1 MVWRRMGLLEDAIR
15 EHLELKRL
23 RGADPAQVAR
33 ERHDALDPPTG
44 EQPAAPLGD
53 QVDENGTEPTAVA
66 LAGEELA
73 GAEGASVAP
82 MAEESGTNVGQET
95 AELDMQAVLEN
106 PDVASEHAGEE
117 REEDPLEW
125 EVPASASRQA
135 EPDDRDGVDRRSGSE
150 HEEESPMPGREEAGS
165 GRSQPDRDDPQQ
177 GRLSL

>member
-1 MVWRRMGLLEDAIR
+1 MGLLEEAIR

-53 QVDENGTEPTAVA
+53 QVDENGTEPTAAA
-66 LAGEELA
+66 LPGEEPA
-73 GAEGASVAP
+73 EAEGASVP
-82 MAEESGTNVGQET
+82 PIAEESGVANVGEET

-106 PDVASEHAGEE
+106 PDLAGEHAGAEV
-117 REEDPLEW
+117 EEDSLEW

-135 EPDDRDGVDRRSGSE
+135 EGDDRDPAGGRSASE
-150 HEEESPMPGREEAGS
+150 HAEEESSVRGDEEAAS
-165 GRSQPDRDDPQQ
+165 GRREPERDDPQQ

>member
-44 EQPAAPLGD
+44 EQPGAPLGD
-53 QVDENGTEPTAVA
+53 QVDENGTESTAA
-66 LAGEELA
+66 APAGEEPA
-73 GAEGASVAP
+73 GAEGASVPA
-82 MAEESGTNVGQET
+82 MAGESGVANVGEET

-106 PDVASEHAGEE
+106 PDVAGENAEVAREDAGAE
-117 REEDPLEW
+117 REEESLEW

-135 EPDDRDGVDRRSGSE
+135 E
-150 HEEESPMPGREEAGS
+150 
-165 GRSQPDRDDPQQ
+165 RDDPDGAD
-177 GRLSL
+177 GRPVP

>member
-53 QVDENGTEPTAVA
+53 QVDENGTEPTAA
-66 LAGEELA
+66 APAGEEPA
-73 GAEGASVAP
+73 GAEGTAVP
-82 MAEESGTNVGQET
+82 TMAEESGVANVGEET

-106 PDVASEHAGEE
+106 PHVAGEDAGAE
-117 REEDPLEW
+117 REEDSLEW

-135 EPDDRDGVDRRSGSE
+135 EGDEPDGADGRPVS
-150 HEEESPMPGREEAGS
+150 
-165 GRSQPDRDDPQQ
+165 
-177 GRLSL
+177 